1 MIASRSGKVLVG
13 VPLTLLVVL
22 AGAGLAVPVEEEHQG
37 DAPHVAAP
45 HTGHGVALVGQE
57 LRLERPVTP
66 EFLPVESAAE
76 IPDSPVVRSV
86 MLLEREIDAK
96 DSRAPPKALPRAPP
110 H

>member
-1 MIASRSGKVLVG
+1 VLVG
-13 VPLTLLVVL
+13 VPLTLLLVL
-22 AGAGLAVPVEEEHQG
+22 AGAGLAVPIEEEHRG

-66 EFLPVESAAE
+66 GFLPVEDLAQ
-76 IPDSPVVRSV
+76 IPDPPIVRSAIF
-86 MLLEREIDAK
+86 LEREIDAK
-96 DSRAPPKALPRAPP
+96 DSRAPPKSLPRAPP